1 MPVNSSP
8 SFSPSH
14 RPCPTT
20 RSRNPR
26 SSLITISTLPSN
38 ARLLTDLLCLDQRQ
52 FSHFLASRG
61 AMPYRKRGGQSDGH
75 RTRDNGAM
83 FGNLSRHLGLG
94 SDTCFIRLRAVTGKP
109 LSFFCIPFSFPSPG
123 LSGTRS

>member
-1 MPVNSSP
+1 MCQSIHPHP
-8 SFSPSH
+8 FLPLTARAP
-14 RPCPTT
+14 RPDHETHVH
-20 RSRNPR
+20 
-26 SSLITISTLPSN
+26 LITISTLPSN

-94 SDTCFIRLRAVTGKP
+94 SDTCFIRLRVVTGKH